1 MGKLSVVVSVEEAKL
16 EDFPRVLQAM
26 VKAGLHIENEM
37 AMVGTVS
44 GSVEDSQ
51 ALSKIR
57 GIEGVA
63 HVEKC
68 RNYQIAPPNSE
79 VQ

>member
-1 MGKLSVVVSVEEAKL
+1 MSRLSVVVSVDEARL
-16 EDFPRVLQAM
+16 DDFPRVLQAM

-37 AMVGTVS
+37 AIVGTVS
-44 GSVEDSQ
+44 GSVDDSQ
-51 ALSKIR
+51 ALSKLR
-57 GIEGVA
+57 GVEGVA

>member
-1 MGKLSVVVSVEEAKL
+1 MGKLSVVVSVDEAKL
-16 EDFPRVLQAM
+16 DDFPRVLQAM
-26 VKAGLHIENEM
+26 VKAGLHVENQM
-37 AMVGTVS
+37 SMVGTVS
-44 GSVEDSQ
+44 GSVDDPQ
-51 ALSKIR
+51 ALSKLR

-68 RNYQIAPPNSE
+68 RTYQLAPPNTE